1 VLKFRIYKNHN
12 FLLTKA
18 IFSALS
24 AQRQFSLVNF
34 LQSN

>member
-1 VLKFRIYKNHN
+1 
-12 FLLTKA
+12 LLTKA

-24 AQRQFSLVNF
+24 AKRQFSLVNF